1 MKPTLVVALALVITA
16 CASTRFDIPPLAAP
30 GEGSALPGKIVWH
43 DLLTDTPDETMAFY
57 GGLFGWTF
65 EPLGVPG
72 ANYTL
77 IRHRGRLIG
86 GMVDQNRLA
95 TSADISQWVVV
106 LSVADVARAT
116 QTLADAGG
124 TVFTPPTSLGGRGII
139 SVVADPQGAV
149 LALLQTDGQDPS
161 DTGAEAPVGGFLWDE
176 LWASDA
182 ADAAAFYQRLAAF
195 DMQRLAAG
203 SEQAPVAY
211 TVLSSQ
217 GIPRLGIRQRP
228 ADDLAPSWAS
238 YLRVA
243 DEAGLEAVVART
255 EALGGKVLMPV
266 TQRPRGGHVA
276 VIAGPSGAG
285 IALQTWPLPDQ
296 LAGNPGGEP

>member
-1 MKPTLVVALALVITA
+1 MKPTLVVVLALVITA
-16 CASTRFDIPPLAAP
+16 CASTRFDIPSLALP

-43 DLLTDTPDETMAFY
+43 DLLTDTPDETRAFY

-65 EPLGVPG
+65 EPLDVPG

-77 IRHRGRLIG
+77 IRHQGRLIG

-95 TSADISQWVVV
+95 TPADISQWVVV
-106 LSVADVARAT
+106 LSVADAAQAT

-124 TVFTPPTSLGGRGII
+124 TVFTPPTSLGERGTI

-149 LALLQTDGQDPS
+149 LALLQTDGHDPADNGA
-161 DTGAEAPVGGFLWDE
+161 DTPIGGFLWDE
-176 LWASDA
+176 LWASDP

-195 DMQRLAAG
+195 DMEPLAAG
-203 SEQAPVAY
+203 PEQAPVAY
-211 TVLSSQ
+211 KVLSSQ
-217 GIPRLGIRQRP
+217 GVPRLGIRKRP
-228 ADDLAPSWAS
+228 ADDLSPTWAS

-243 DEAGLEAVVART
+243 DEDGLKDIVART
-255 EALGGKVLMPV
+255 EALGGRVLMPV

-296 LAGNPGGEP
+296 LAGTPGGEP

>member
-1 MKPTLVVALALVITA
+1 MKPALIMALALALAA
-16 CASTRFDIPPLAAP
+16 CASSRFDVPALAAP
-30 GEGSALPGKIVWH
+30 GKGSALPGKIVWH

-65 EPLGVPG
+65 EPLDVLG

-77 IRHRGRLIG
+77 IRHRGQLIG

-95 TSADISQWVVV
+95 ATEDSSQWVIV
-106 LSVADVARAT
+106 LSVADVAQAT
-116 QTLADAGG
+116 RTLADAGG
-124 TVFTPPTSLGGRGII
+124 TVFTPPTSLGKRGTI

-149 LALLQTDGQDPS
+149 LALLQTDGNDPV
-161 DTGAEAPVGGFLWDE
+161 DNGAAAPIGGFLWDE
-176 LWASDA
+176 LWAGDPA
-182 ADAAAFYQRLAAF
+182 EAAAFYRRLAAF
-195 DMQRLAAG
+195 DLEQLQAG
-203 SEQAPVAY
+203 PEQAPVAY
-211 TVLSSQ
+211 KVLSSQ
-217 GIPRLGIRQRP
+217 GVPRLGIRQRP
-228 ADDLAPSWAS
+228 AEDLSPTWAS

-243 DEAGLEAVVART
+243 DEAGLNDIVART
-255 EALGGKVLMPV
+255 EALGGRVLMPV

-296 LAGNPGGEP
+296 LAGTGGGES